1 MFSATL
7 LSLFMKK
14 YTASATLQ
22 PALKSFVRQKCFIV
36 SFFLKRRLMLLR
48 YGKCFKTEHAGRYR
62 LELRKSKFTLK
73 GF

>member
-7 LSLFMKK
+7 LSLLMKK
-14 YTASATLQ
+14 YTASATLK
-22 PALKSFVRQKCFIV
+22 PALKSFVWQKCFIV